1 MLVVAFDRCVV
12 HMLKSDAPSRRHL
25 RVTPRTKRPYA
36 ATLSDRPLNTAA
48 PLTTSHVAA
57 EPNESPHSGASRP
70 PSSISAGHNDR
81 QAGRASSLPSSAS
94 GAAGSMPAGDDSRSY
109 FCACCSETHLLE
121 RQCSVAL
128 APFRRRCGWS
138 FLPVARDGDCFYHC
152 VSRALNAATSDS
164 EEEVTVANQREM
176 VAEEITEE
184 QLGFYRI
191 QAAANEEEEWLEFA
205 REPSSDKTTVN
216 SSGDEVTS
224 EPMRVSNLSQFREY
238 VRREGSR
245 FGDDSCLWADSFAF
259 LVIARRLRLSLLL
272 IDMERDKGATPF
284 RILAE
289 AEHPTRC
296 LVLKRQGG
304 AGHFTLLADASSGT
318 ALWTHGRVP
327 DVIRA
332 CWPECL
338 CCTTLDSGS
347 SRAATKP

>member
-1 MLVVAFDRCVV
+1 
-12 HMLKSDAPSRRHL
+12 MLKSDAPSRRHL
-25 RVTPRTKRPYA
+25 RVTPRNKRPYH
-36 ATLSDRPLNTAA
+36 ATLSDRSLSTAVPA
-48 PLTTSHVAA
+48 GPGEADVAA
-57 EPNESPHSGASRP
+57 EPKRPASAQSGAPRP
-70 PSSISAGHNDR
+70 
-81 QAGRASSLPSSAS
+81 QGRASPEGQDDARSSSAGRLPSSAA
-94 GAAGSMPAGDDSRSY
+94 GAAGSALTGVDDSRSY
-109 FCACCSETHLLE
+109 FCACCRETHLLE

-128 APFRRRCGWS
+128 APFRRKCGWS

-152 VSRALNAATSDS
+152 VSRALTAAATSES
-164 EEEVTVANQREM
+164 KEELTVANQRDW

-205 REPSSDKTTVN
+205 REPSSDEAA
-216 SSGDEVTS
+216 G
-224 EPMRVSNLSQFREY
+224 EPRRVQDLSQLREY

-245 FGDDSCLWADSFAF
+245 FGDDSCLWADPFAF

-304 AGHFTLLADASSGT
+304 AGHFTLLAEASSGT
-318 ALWTHGRVP
+318 ALWPHGGVP
-327 DVIRA
+327 NVIRA

-338 CCTTLDSGS
+338 CCQCPATTTLDSGHVS
-347 SRAATKP
+347 GLSHVAT